1 MTLTCMVMA
10 AGLGLRMRPISDLPK
25 PLVPIAGKPLIDYT
39 LDWLADAGIGD
50 AVVNTHYK
58 ADILQAHLAKRNKPK
73 IHISHEPILLETG
86 GGIKKALPLL
96 GNGFFFSTNSD
107 VICIDGKEPA
117 LHRLQEAQVSMDV
130 DAVLLLHPVE
140 KAVGYQGKGDFFLD
154 NDGIL
159 TRRGDKAS
167 APFVFCGVQILHAKL
182 FENVPEGPFSLNVL
196 YDRLM
201 SQGNA
206 PRIRGIVH
214 DGDWLHVG
222 DPEGVK
228 LAEAFFNSQQ
238 SFISKASQ

>member
-1 MTLTCMVMA
+1 MTHVCMVMA
-10 AGLGLRMRPISDLPK
+10 AGLGLRMRPVTDLPK
-25 PLVPIAGKPLIDYT
+25 PLVTIAGKPLIDYT

-58 ADILQAHLAKRNKPK
+58 ADMLQAHLAKRTMPK
-73 IHISHEPILLETG
+73 IHISHEHVLLETG

-107 VICIDGKEPA
+107 VICIDGKRPA
-117 LHRLQEAQVSMDV
+117 LHRLQEAQAAMDV

-140 KAVGYQGKGDFFLD
+140 KAIGYPGKGDFFLD
-154 NDGIL
+154 DEGVL
-159 TRRGDKAS
+159 TRRGDKPS
-167 APFVFCGVQILHAKL
+167 APYVFCGVQILHAKL
-182 FENVPEGPFSLNVL
+182 FENVPEGAFSLNVL

-201 SQGNA
+201 GQGNA

-214 DGDWLHVG
+214 DSDWLHVG

-228 LAEAFFNSQQ
+228 LAEAYFT
-238 SFISKASQ
+238 AHRL